1 MTALVAATMD
11 QPACVRAWPPIA
23 EPSATPNRMADAL
36 GERRASARSGA
47 VATMRDC
54 CGVIYDQPDK
64 LQMTTITPKVT
75 GPTGAM
81 TIVGNKTI
89 CARQGQTKGRGA
101 QRRPGEKPPMKFPNT
116 AATPKSTKYAA
127 TPSRPNP

>member
-1 MTALVAATMD
+1 MVIRRSDNTRWAIPHRAMTALIAATID
-11 QPACVRAWPPIA
+11 QPPCVRAWPPIA
-23 EPSATPNRMADAL
+23 EPSATPSRMADAL
-36 GERRASARSGA
+36 SERRAGARSGA

-75 GPTGAM
+75 APTGAT

-89 CARQGQTKGRGA
+89 CARHRTINVR
-101 QRRPGEKPPMKFPNT
+101 E
-116 AATPKSTKYAA
+116 
-127 TPSRPNP
+127 